1 MKKIFSRIL
10 AVVMIMNLGVSSF
23 ASPVDYNT
31 QAKIAVDRIN
41 AMYETDIVIDI
52 YGHSVDARQ
61 YDETIEFLEEFAED
75 QYRIKTELENIK
87 TYTIGELSYRANPEL
102 DMAYEKSQL
111 WEKEITD
118 SLRSVL
124 IKQTLKAILDSD
136 RRWKSVTSIKTISG
150 NNSTTWTSASQ
161 PRYAYLD
168 QGITLK
174 TYQTSSVKFD
184 DRQGITWSSKSVTVE
199 FYWPF

>member
-75 QYRIKTELENIK
+75 QYRIKTELD
-87 TYTIGELSYRANPEL
+87 TIIY
-102 DMAYEKSQL
+102 KS
-111 WEKEITD
+111 
-118 SLRSVL
+118 
-124 IKQTLKAILDSD
+124 
-136 RRWKSVTSIKTISG
+136 
-150 NNSTTWTSASQ
+150 NS
-161 PRYAYLD
+161 R
-168 QGITLK
+168 GI
-174 TYQTSSVKFD
+174 
-184 DRQGITWSSKSVTVE
+184 
-199 FYWPF
+199 

>member
-1 MKKIFSRIL
+1 
-10 AVVMIMNLGVSSF
+10 
-23 ASPVDYNT
+23 
-31 QAKIAVDRIN
+31 
-41 AMYETDIVIDI
+41 
-52 YGHSVDARQ
+52 
-61 YDETIEFLEEFAED
+61 
-75 QYRIKTELENIK
+75 
-87 TYTIGELSYRANPEL
+87 
-102 DMAYEKSQL
+102 MAYEKSQL

-150 NNSTTWTSASQ
+150 NNSTTWTSTSQ

-174 TYQTSSVKFD
+174 TYQTGSVKFD

>member
-102 DMAYEKSQL
+102 DMAYEKS
-111 WEKEITD
+111 
-118 SLRSVL
+118 
-124 IKQTLKAILDSD
+124 D
-136 RRWKSVTSIKTISG
+136 RKSV
-150 NNSTTWTSASQ
+150 
-161 PRYAYLD
+161 
-168 QGITLK
+168 
-174 TYQTSSVKFD
+174 V
-184 DRQGITWSSKSVTVE
+184 
-199 FYWPF
+199 